1 MQSEFTPST
10 LRESLYSPAPD
21 FQSRLT
27 TLNRLWERRDK
38 PPIGQISTSTA
49 RRMIEIIG
57 FCANGHNLNF
67 PLSTPEQPNPVDKAV
82 NLLIGSFTHP
92 PVPNSDYSYAGEIFQ
107 LLPPDERMM
116 NPQDIIYNYSQVCR
130 DMHTANQSGTPL
142 SRELKQKAAFSSLRM
157 ISLLGSNAE
166 FKFKDRIASKVAGV
180 IRNNHLGEEIG
191 KIVEMKREETEPI
204 VPEEKPPSLPD
215 APTTLPHKSPEVSPP
230 SAAPHE
236 HEDTSLQTH
245 LAEEIA
251 RRKHAEEEITR
262 LQGQLTAEEAARK
275 IAEEEA
281 AALLRTQLDGQV
293 SKPTQAP
300 EKPGEETF
308 SEVQE
313 KEIGLREAR
322 ARASGF
328 RDGQKWVNVEADN
341 ARKLADEAHQ
351 LAIQRLQSDH
361 DQKIT
366 ALQAELSAGEE
377 KANTRMLEANVK
389 LKAAEQKAREAES
402 ARNLAQRQEA
412 AANKALAREA
422 QAITAQQAEIERL
435 KEQNAEQMESIAD
448 LEARLRMQLAGEQ
461 DILQRLSEASE
472 AQKGGITLDPA
483 ARQIIAEALAI
494 ENYPLDGLNPELAAF
509 IAELRKSLEKI
520 VTERAKKIASGTGQL
535 KTKGPPKP
543 DQEPASAPNPDAGGF
558 EDIEL

>member
-1 MQSEFTPST
+1 M
-10 LRESLYSPAPD
+10 
-21 FQSRLT
+21 
-27 TLNRLWERRDK
+27 
-38 PPIGQISTSTA
+38 
-49 RRMIEIIG
+49 
-57 FCANGHNLNF
+57 
-67 PLSTPEQPNPVDKAV
+67 
-82 NLLIGSFTHP
+82 
-92 PVPNSDYSYAGEIFQ
+92 GEIVGM
-107 LLPPDERMM
+107 R
-116 NPQDIIYNYSQVCR
+116 
-130 DMHTANQSGTPL
+130 
-142 SRELKQKAAFSSLRM
+142 
-157 ISLLGSNAE
+157 
-166 FKFKDRIASKVAGV
+166 
-180 IRNNHLGEEIG
+180 
-191 KIVEMKREETEPI
+191 REETEPI

-230 SAAPHE
+230 SESPPENEA
-236 HEDTSLQTH
+236 TSLQTQ

-300 EKPGEETF
+300 EEPGSETF
-308 SEVQE
+308 SQIQE

-322 ARASGF
+322 ARAAGF
-328 RDGQKWVNVEADN
+328 RDGQKWVDNQADN
-341 ARKLADEAHQ
+341 ARIRSEEAHQ
-351 LAIQRLQSDH
+351 LALKSLQSAH

-366 ALQAELSAGEE
+366 ALRAELSAAEE
-377 KANTRMLEANVK
+377 KAKTQTQETAIK
-389 LKAAEQKAREAES
+389 LKAAEQRTREAES
-402 ARNLAQRQEA
+402 ARDEAQRQEA

-483 ARQIIAEALAI
+483 TRQVVMEALAI

-543 DQEPASAPNPDAGGF
+543 DQEPASALSPGAEEF
-558 EDIEL
+558 EELEL